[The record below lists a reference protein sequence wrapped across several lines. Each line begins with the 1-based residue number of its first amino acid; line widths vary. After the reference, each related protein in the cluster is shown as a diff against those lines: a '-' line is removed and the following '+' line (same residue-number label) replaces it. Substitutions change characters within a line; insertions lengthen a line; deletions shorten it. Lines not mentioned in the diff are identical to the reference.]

1 MLQLQIL
8 KSSQRLSHRF
18 NKRKKILQKNS
29 SNNTFYYSI
38 LLQIILVYIDM
49 VITKRG
55 VQYSK
60 FIQSGWTDP
69 ALDDDKLETI
79 LVKSKSIPSK
89 TI

>member
-1 MLQLQIL
+1 
-8 KSSQRLSHRF
+8 
-18 NKRKKILQKNS
+18 
-29 SNNTFYYSI
+29 
-38 LLQIILVYIDM
+38 M